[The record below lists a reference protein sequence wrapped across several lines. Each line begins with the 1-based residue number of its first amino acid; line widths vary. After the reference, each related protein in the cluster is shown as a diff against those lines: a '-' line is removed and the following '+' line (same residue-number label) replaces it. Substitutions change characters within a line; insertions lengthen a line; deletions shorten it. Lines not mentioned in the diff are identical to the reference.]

1 VRLFTCQ
8 EVPLKRLFS
17 TYALVASM
25 MALCPCLAQAQDAT
39 LLARADVS
47 AAPVAANDQAPAQG
61 VQNAVTDVVKK
72 WNIGVQG
79 GIALDPEMITFGAF
93 GSFGPIFSPAV
104 RFRPGLYTAFGE
116 VTTELGFDLDVLYT
130 IPGSGNAWRTYV
142 GGGPNFA
149 LSHKGFTAPPDSSD
163 SGDGST
169 DDGTDASRFDF
180 SDTDFEAGFNF
191 IVGASKGKGFF
202 EMKATAYG
210 VSNVKLLAG
219 FRF

>member
-1 VRLFTCQ
+1 
-8 EVPLKRLFS
+8 
-17 TYALVASM
+17 
-25 MALCPCLAQAQDAT
+25 MALCPCLALAQDAT
-39 LLARADVS
+39 LQARADVS
-47 AAPVAANDQAPAQG
+47 AAGVAANDQAPAQG

-93 GSFGPIFSPAV
+93 GSFGPIFSPSV
-104 RFRPGLYTAFGE
+104 SFRPGLYLSFGE
-116 VTTELGFDLDVLYT
+116 VTTELGFDLDVIYT

-149 LSHKGFTAPPDSSD
+149 LSHKGFTAETETETTDTN
-163 SGDGST
+163 T
-169 DDGTDASRFDF
+169 DDNTTTTTTSRFDF
-180 SDTDFEAGFNF
+180 GDTSFDSGFNF
-191 IVGASKGKGFF
+191 IVGATRGKTFF

>member
-1 VRLFTCQ
+1 
-8 EVPLKRLFS
+8 LKRLFS
-17 TYALVASM
+17 TYALVVSIA
-25 MALCPCLAQAQDAT
+25 ALCPSLALAQDAT
-39 LLARADVS
+39 LQALADVP
-47 AAPVAANDQAPAQG
+47 APSIAANDQAPAQG

-104 RFRPGLYTAFGE
+104 RFRPGVYLSFGE
-116 VTTELGFDLDVLYT
+116 VTTEFGVDLDVLYT

-149 LSHKGFTAPPDSSD
+149 LSHRGFTAETETDTPTPTPTDSN
-163 SGDGST
+163 T
-169 DDGTDASRFDF
+169 TTTTTSRFDF
-180 SDTDFEAGFNF
+180 GDTDFDAGFNF